1 MQEYVCLCVYVCMRV
16 CVCVRACLHACM
28 YVCVYVCA
36 SLHVCVHVRLSVCVR
51 TRVCMSCMCA
61 CMDMHFEVVDTTRMY
76 IATLI
81 ASLVT
86 KYVSLLTKFWL

>member
-1 MQEYVCLCVYVCMRV
+1 MSPVIYSCRLHISMCKSMYACVCMCACV
-16 CVCVRACLHACM
+16 CVCVLACM
-28 YVCVYVCA
+28 YVCICVYM
-36 SLHVCVHVRLSVCVR
+36 CVR